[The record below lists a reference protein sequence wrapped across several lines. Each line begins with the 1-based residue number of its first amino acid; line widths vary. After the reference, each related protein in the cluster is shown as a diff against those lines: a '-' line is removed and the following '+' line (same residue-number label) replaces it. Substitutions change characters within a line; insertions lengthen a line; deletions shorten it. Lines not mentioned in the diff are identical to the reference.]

1 MKENLKAKGH
11 SYFKVCSRKRNEEDQ
26 IEQTG
31 KMRQTQLA
39 LDLAERSLKSFKD
52 HG

>member
-1 MKENLKAKGH
+1 MEENQKAKGH
-11 SYFKVCSRKRNEEDQ
+11 SYFRVCSRKRNEEDQ

-31 KMRQTQLA
+31 IMRQTQLA
-39 LDLAERSLKSFKD
+39 VDLAQRRLESFKD